1 MNKEFPVSKS
11 KEERVKCPACGQPG
25 SFTLWESVNVTAD
38 PVLKERFMS
47 GDLNTFRCAGCQNE
61 TQVWYPMLYHD
72 MDLLLMVW
80 FMPGGETP
88 PPVPELLTEVTGD
101 NAETYRFRL
110 VRSPN
115 ELKEK
120 VFLADAGLDDRVVE
134 LMKWLVRQNDHG
146 ESLRAEDILLFAEIE
161 EGKSGRQ
168 IVFVVMSGAEQFT
181 SGLPFSLYS
190 ELADTAEPH
199 LETLYPGEGPW
210 LNVHERHLA
219 APEV

>member
-1 MNKEFPVSKS
+1 
-11 KEERVKCPACGQPG
+11 
-25 SFTLWESVNVTAD
+25 
-38 PVLKERFMS
+38 
-47 GDLNTFRCAGCQNE
+47 
-61 TQVWYPMLYHD
+61 
-72 MDLLLMVW
+72 MDRLLMIW
-80 FMPGGETP
+80 FMPGDETP

-120 VFLADAGLDDRVVE
+120 IFLSDADLDDRVVE

-146 ESLRAEDILLFAEIE
+146 QNLGADDLLLFAEIE
-161 EGKSGRQ
+161 AGKSGRE
-168 IVFVVMSGAEQFT
+168 IVFVIMSGKSSS
-181 SGLPFSLYS
+181 SGLPFPLS
-190 ELADTAEPH
+190 ELAESVQSQ
-199 LETLYPGEGPW
+199 LETLYPAEGPW

>member
-1 MNKEFPVSKS
+1 MSKS
-11 KEERVKCPACGQPG
+11 REERVKCPACGQQG
-25 SFTLWESVNVTAD
+25 SFTLWESINVTED
-38 PVLKERFMS
+38 PELKERFMS
-47 GDLNTFRCAGCQNE
+47 GELNTFRCAGCTHE

-72 MDLLLMVW
+72 MDQLLMVW
-80 FMPGGETP
+80 FMPGNETP
-88 PPVPELLTEVTGD
+88 PPVPELLMEVTGD

-110 VRSPN
+110 VRTPN

-146 ESLRAEDILLFAEIE
+146 DSLNAEDLLLFAEIE
-161 EGKSGRQ
+161 KGKTGRE
-168 IVFVVMSGAEQFT
+168 IVFVVMSGEEQFT
-181 SGLPFSLYS
+181 SGLPFALYR
-190 ELADTAEPH
+190 ELAETAEPH
-199 LETLYPGEGPW
+199 LETLFPGEGPW

>member
-1 MNKEFPVSKS
+1 MSKS
-11 KEERVKCPACGQPG
+11 KEERVKCPACGQQG

-38 PVLKERFMS
+38 PELKERFMS
-47 GDLNTFRCAGCQNE
+47 GNLNTFRCAGCNHE

-72 MDLLLMVW
+72 MDRLLMIW
-80 FMPGGETP
+80 FMPGDETP
-88 PPVPELLTEVTGD
+88 PPVPELLAEVTGD

-120 VFLADAGLDDRVVE
+120 IFLSDAGLDDRVVE

-146 ESLRAEDILLFAEIE
+146 ANLDAGDLLLFAELE
-161 EGKSGRQ
+161 AGKSGRE
-168 IVFVVMSGAEQFT
+168 IIFVIMSGKDQFT

-190 ELADTAEPH
+190 ELAESVESQ
-199 LETLYPGEGPW
+199 LENLYPAEGPW